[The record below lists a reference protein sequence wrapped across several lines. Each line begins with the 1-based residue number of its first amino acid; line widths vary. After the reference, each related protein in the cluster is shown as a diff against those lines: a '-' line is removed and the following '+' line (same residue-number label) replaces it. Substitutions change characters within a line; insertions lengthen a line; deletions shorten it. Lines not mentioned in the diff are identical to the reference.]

1 MDGSLPLAPVGDRV
15 SVVEGSE
22 QRGEPGLE
30 LPLPDPL
37 APPHRLPQPPTAHPN
52 TCYVPIDNIF
62 ISITI

>member
-37 APPHRLPQPPTAHPN
+37 APPHRLPQPPAAHPHAG
-52 TCYVPIDNIF
+52 YVPIDNTF
-62 ISITI
+62 ILIIM